1 MDHPAGPCY
10 CWYRSREWGWGGGGR
25 GRGEEREKMLAHDEH
40 DEREDKGTR
49 KCRWKRGAQNE
60 GQK

>member
-1 MDHPAGPCY
+1 MGVG
-10 CWYRSREWGWGGGGR
+10 GWRQGEM

-49 KCRWKRGAQNE
+49 KCRWKTGAQNE